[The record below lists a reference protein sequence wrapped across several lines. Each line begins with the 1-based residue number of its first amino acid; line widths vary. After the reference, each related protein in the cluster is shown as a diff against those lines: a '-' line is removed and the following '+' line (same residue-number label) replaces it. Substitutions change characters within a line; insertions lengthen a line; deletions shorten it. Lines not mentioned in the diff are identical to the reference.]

1 MGGNN
6 RLAGIWQPKK
16 GKGAR
21 DHLLTLFG
29 FDGWLGQRKQQKRH
43 RPARLNIN
51 AGLGAMFRRLD
62 RSNSGFRLPER
73 GRHAP

>member
-29 FDGWLGQRKQQKRH
+29 FDGWLG
-43 RPARLNIN
+43 
-51 AGLGAMFRRLD
+51 
-62 RSNSGFRLPER
+62 
-73 GRHAP
+73 